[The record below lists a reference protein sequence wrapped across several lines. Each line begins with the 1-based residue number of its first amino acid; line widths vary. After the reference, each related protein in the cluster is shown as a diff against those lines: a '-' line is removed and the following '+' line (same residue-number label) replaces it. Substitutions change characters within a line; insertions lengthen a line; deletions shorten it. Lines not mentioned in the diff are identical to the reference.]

1 MKKLI
6 LIFAASFLIVQFA
19 DAQMFKIGLKAGLG
33 YSNLKFEDLT
43 GIESGGDVYSL
54 ATGNGVAAYHVG
66 IQTRIKI
73 AMFFVQ
79 PELYFNDGGGTVDL
93 VDSNGPS
100 ELLNIDLK
108 RMDLPIMLGVKLG
121 PVRIG
126 AGPVGSYVL
135 QDQSIDIEFV
145 NDPNENAYTI
155 FTKGMTWGFQAGLG
169 VDVSKISLDVR
180 YEGSLSALGES
191 FTVGG
196 EEFNLDARPNQWIFS
211 LGFWFR

>member
-6 LIFAASFLIVQFA
+6 LIFASIIPDCAVCRCADVQNR
-19 DAQMFKIGLKAGLG
+19 DQGWTWIFKSEIRRSDRHRKWWRC
-33 YSNLKFEDLT
+33 
-43 GIESGGDVYSL
+43 ISL
-54 ATGNGVAAYHVG
+54 ATGDGVAAYHVG

-108 RMDLPIMLGVKLG
+108 RVDLPVILGVKLG
-121 PVRIG
+121 PVRIS

-135 QDQSIDIEFV
+135 QDQSIAIEFV
-145 NDPNENAYTI
+145 RT
-155 FTKGMTWGFQAGLG
+155 Q
-169 VDVSKISLDVR
+169 
-180 YEGSLSALGES
+180 
-191 FTVGG
+191 
-196 EEFNLDARPNQWIFS
+196 
-211 LGFWFR
+211 